1 MRNDDTYVTP
11 PERRRVCV
19 CVRFHGDRLHADA
32 HTHTP
37 HQPVSI
43 VGEFNL
49 KERRAVNEGRGEEL
63 INAARWV

>member
-1 MRNDDTYVTP
+1 MMTLTLRHPSVVAF
-11 PERRRVCV
+11 VCV
-19 CVRFHGDRLHADA
+19 YVSMATGYTLT

-63 INAARWV
+63 INAAR